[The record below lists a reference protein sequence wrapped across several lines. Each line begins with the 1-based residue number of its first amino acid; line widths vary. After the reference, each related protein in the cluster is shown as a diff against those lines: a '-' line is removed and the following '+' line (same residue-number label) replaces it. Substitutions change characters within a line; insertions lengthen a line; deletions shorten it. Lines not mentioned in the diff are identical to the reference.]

1 MTRLANRLALFSIL
15 AVIISSAAGCVP
27 PGARVAPPG
36 SVPLKECGPDGVID
50 DMEDNNNQISVI
62 AERGGYWY
70 TYADKDGSTVWPVS
84 GDQGGTFTMVENG
97 HDSKFAAEM
106 KGKLAGKSIVY
117 AAMGLN
123 FLDPKEPFNASNFEG
138 ITFWAKRSANT
149 IGKLNIKLPDGNTD
163 PDGQVCSKCFNDYG
177 YAINVGEQWQRYVLP
192 FNDLRQE
199 PDWGAPRKP
208 HIDRKR
214 IYAIHFEAKVPG
226 GDYDFFI
233 DDIAFICKG

>member
-1 MTRLANRLALFSIL
+1 M
-15 AVIISSAAGCVP
+15 IISSAAGCVP

-36 SVPLKECGPDGVID
+36 TVPMKECGPDGVID

-123 FLDPKEPFNASNFEG
+123 FLDPKEPFNASNYEG

-163 PDGQVCSKCFNDYG
+163 PDGQVCSNCFNDYG

-199 PDWGAPRKP
+199 P
-208 HIDRKR
+208 
-214 IYAIHFEAKVPG
+214 
-226 GDYDFFI
+226 
-233 DDIAFICKG
+233 